1 MPAYNLSI
9 SVNIGTIA
17 RSYIGIKAR
26 GDGLAHGS
34 RSTSNEES
42 ELPSLVLIK

>member
-1 MPAYNLSI
+1 MPVYDVSI
-9 SVNIGTIA
+9 AVNIRVIA

-34 RSTSNEES
+34 RSAGDEKC

>member
-9 SVNIGTIA
+9 DANIGTTA

-26 GDGLAHGS
+26 GNGLAHGS
-34 RSTSNEES
+34 RSAGNEES
-42 ELPSLVLIK
+42 ELPSLVLVK